1 MLYDTN
7 YANKKEK
14 GRGFFFAVKW
24 EVGEDNSS
32 SAFMSL
38 MRIVVILKRLRH
50 FAMRVENEP
59 Q

>member
-38 MRIVVILKRLRH
+38 MRIVVILK
-50 FAMRVENEP
+50 
-59 Q
+59 